1 MYQPVDTLPVPPTS
15 EGAAMADH
23 PEIIYLDPLC
33 DDCTHEQAF
42 WWDQQ
47 DDAGCHRLDCPLKP
61 TEYIRADLVT
71 ARIEE
76 ISERAANTWEEQ
88 LITIET
94 LKREIVALKAEI
106 ETPRER
112 RGFS

>member
-1 MYQPVDTLPVPPTS
+1 LPA
-15 EGAAMADH
+15 EAD
-23 PEIIYLDPLC
+23 
-33 DDCTHEQAF
+33 Q
-42 WWDQQ
+42 
-47 DDAGCHRLDCPLKP
+47 
-61 TEYIRADLVT
+61 YIRADLVT

>member
-1 MYQPVDTLPVPPTS
+1 
-15 EGAAMADH
+15 MADPDH
-23 PEIIYLDPLC
+23 EAIYIQPICAACEAFCDPPLWS
-33 DDCTHEQAF
+33 ELE
-42 WWDQQ
+42 
-47 DDAGCHRLDCPLKP
+47 DDAICPTPDCPLKP
-61 TEYIRADLVT
+61 IKYIRADLVT

-88 LITIET
+88 LITIEM
-94 LKREIVALKAEI
+94 LKREIDALKADI